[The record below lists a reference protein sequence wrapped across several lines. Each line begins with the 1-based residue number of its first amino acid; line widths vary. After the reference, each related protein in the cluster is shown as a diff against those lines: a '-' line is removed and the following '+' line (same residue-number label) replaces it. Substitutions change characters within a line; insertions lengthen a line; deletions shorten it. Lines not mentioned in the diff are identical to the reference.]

1 MKVAVLQS
9 NYLPWRGYFDIIHDV
24 DTFVFYDDVQY
35 TVNDWRNR
43 NRIKSANGPVW
54 ITVPVGNQNDRRIC
68 DVELRD
74 EGWRRKHWRTIEQA
88 YARAPHFPQISG
100 FLGGMYAR
108 PWTSLS
114 ELNQTLVRTIASDC
128 LGIRTEFRDSR
139 EFSIDGKKGDRLLRL
154 LMELGATE
162 YVSGPAARD
171 YLDLA
176 GYRDAGISVVW
187 KDYGSYPEYAQLHG
201 PFLPNVS
208 IVDLLANCGPS
219 APHYIWGYR
228 QPGDSTP

>member
-68 DVELRD
+68 EVELRD
-74 EGWRRKHWRTIEQA
+74 EGWTRKHWRTIEQA
-88 YARAPHFPQISG
+88 YARAPHFPAISG
-100 FLGGMYAR
+100 FLGGIYAR
-108 PWTSLS
+108 RWTSLS
-114 ELNQTLVRTIASDC
+114 ELNQTLVKTIASDV
-128 LGIRTEFRDSR
+128 LGIRTAFRDSR
-139 EFSIDGKKGDRLLRL
+139 EFSVDGRKGDRLLRL

-176 GYRDAGISVVW
+176 AYRDAGISVVW
-187 KDYGSYPEYAQLHG
+187 KDYGTYPDYAQLHG
-201 PFLPNVS
+201 PFVPNVS
-208 IVDLLANCGPS
+208 IVDLLANCGPL

-228 QPGDSTP
+228 QPVDSTP

>member
-43 NRIKSANGPVW
+43 NRIKTANGPLW

-74 EGWRRKHWRTIEQA
+74 EGWPRKHRRTIEQA
-88 YARAPHFPQISG
+88 YGRAPHFGLIAG
-100 FLGGMYAR
+100 FLRSVYGTTWA
-108 PWTSLS
+108 SLS
-114 ELNQTLVRTIASDC
+114 DLNQTLVKTIARDF

-139 EFSIDGKKGDRLLRL
+139 EFNLDGRKGDRLLAL
-154 LMELGATE
+154 LTALGATE
-162 YVSGPAARD
+162 YVSGPAART
-171 YLDLA
+171 YLDLSA
-176 GYRDAGISVVW
+176 YRNAGITVIW
-187 KDYGSYPEYAQLHG
+187 KDYDSYPEYPQLHG
-201 PFLPNVS
+201 SFVPNVS
-208 IVDLLANCGPS
+208 IVDLLANCGRESPS
-219 APHYIWGYR
+219 YIWEYR
-228 QPGDSTP
+228 NKAAGA